1 MGREEEIINERL
13 RKLDEIIKKGIEP
26 YPHNFHKEKNFSDI
40 QGKYSKLKNDERTK
54 DSVKTAGRV
63 MTIRD
68 MGNLIF
74 ATLQDGTGKIQIV
87 MQNKETPE
95 KVFNF
100 FKDYVDS
107 GDFVGVEGTIFKTKR
122 GEVSILVRDVK
133 MLSKSIL
140 PLPEKWHGLSD
151 KEERYRKRYLDLI
164 MNPEV
169 KKVFEIREK
178 IIDETKK
185 LLKEEGFLEVE
196 TPILQ
201 AIYGGA
207 SAKPFTTHLNA
218 LDMKLFL
225 SISPELYLKRLIV
238 GGYEKV
244 FTICKN
250 FRNEGID
257 AFHNPEFTMLE
268 YYVAYKNYE
277 YHFSFAEKL
286 FERLKKALNLREEI
300 EYQGKKIKIKTP
312 FPRITFRDLLIKEIG
327 IDINRFNSLE
337 KLKKEIKKKNLKE
350 VNISGCKHYGALLDE
365 LYKRIARP
373 RIIQPTFLTHYP
385 SEMIA
390 LAKKNEE
397 DKSKINTLQLIVDGA
412 EIIKAYDELNDPVEQ
427 EIRLR
432 EQAKLLKKG
441 ESEAMP
447 MDEDFITA
455 LKIGMPPTAG
465 YGMGIDRLAM
475 LFTNSPSVR
484 DVIFFPFMKP
494 EEGNKI
500 QVKENK
506 TDK

>member
-1 MGREEEIINERL
+1 
-13 RKLDEIIKKGIEP
+13 
-26 YPHNFHKEKNFSDI
+26 
-40 QGKYSKLKNDERTK
+40 
-54 DSVKTAGRV
+54 
-63 MTIRD
+63 
-68 MGNLIF
+68 
-74 ATLQDGTGKIQIV
+74 
-87 MQNKETPE
+87 
-95 KVFNF
+95 
-100 FKDYVDS
+100 
-107 GDFVGVEGTIFKTKR
+107 
-122 GEVSILVRDVK
+122 
-133 MLSKSIL
+133 
-140 PLPEKWHGLSD
+140 
-151 KEERYRKRYLDLI
+151 